1 MLCLLAKG
9 HVYAGGSSYLMD
21 TEPRRVTAEPRQVP
35 TVDLDDHQ
43 KAFVQFQSGCAVLH
57 APVGTGKTLVLAER
71 AAEAIRRGTEPSRI
85 LCVTFTNRAADE
97 LRQRIILNCGRGG
110 GQVMVRTFHSL
121 CAWMLRCEAKQIGL
135 HADFVIVDDDDSME
149 IFRACASKLG
159 IELRQAMYEDEA
171 GKAHD
176 AIMDSKL
183 NIADA
188 DLGGA
193 ADTAPD
199 NLFRGLPPAWRGI
212 ARAYQEELASC
223 HALDFADLVLSARAM
238 LCARREIRRR
248 WAHRFSM
255 IQVDE
260 MQDTHMSEYRVL
272 RALAEKSRNLA
283 LVGDFDQTI
292 YEWRGSRP
300 DRIIEHF
307 RRDFPGARSF
317 SLAVNYR
324 TTRTLAEA
332 ARCVISHYNTGAGHG
347 ATSFDTC
354 KWAEQGEPIVV
365 HFAGDAASEARW
377 IALQLDGMRR
387 EAQRR
392 KARLSLGRIGVLTR
406 TNTRGQ
412 VISTELAKAG
422 VPHLTVE
429 QYEFFR
435 RQEVKDALAYLKYS
449 VNPADSR
456 SVRRMLRRPARNIGD
471 RTIAQIQKAEEIG
484 LGLADMVNPGTV
496 RWGEPFGQILRELDS
511 GSVVVFDTETT
522 GLNPAED
529 EIVEIAAVRLHKGQP
544 VAKLHHYIRNSKP
557 VGQSEAIHG
566 LSDRFLADN
575 GAPPLHALGSFLT
588 FSEGALLV
596 GHNVCFD
603 LRMVRANCMRLG
615 LLFETRDYC
624 DTLELAKRFV
634 DTDDRSLEGIARRF
648 KLPFKPTHH
657 AMDDVIATAALLMKL
672 MPLARQHTADR
683 MRVVRDA
690 GRWFAPLAADLA
702 QLRRL
707 AEEIRPPQ
715 LLDEV
720 LNRSGLSNHYAA
732 EPARMDNLRELATV
746 FADRDDP
753 ALDPLTSLESILHFA
768 ALSRNVDRID
778 PKGEL
783 VRVLTVHQ
791 SKGLEFD
798 TVFVAGL
805 SQHEFP
811 SYPSIKERRE
821 PEELRVFYVALTRA
835 RERLFLTGH
844 AQNNGKYR
852 EPSPY
857 FGYIGDGWA
866 ETGSTIVS
874 RRYPR

>member
-1 MLCLLAKG
+1 
-9 HVYAGGSSYLMD
+9 
-21 TEPRRVTAEPRQVP
+21 
-35 TVDLDDHQ
+35 
-43 KAFVQFQSGCAVLH
+43 
-57 APVGTGKTLVLAER
+57 
-71 AAEAIRRGTEPSRI
+71 
-85 LCVTFTNRAADE
+85 
-97 LRQRIILNCGRGG
+97 
-110 GQVMVRTFHSL
+110 
-121 CAWMLRCEAKQIGL
+121 
-135 HADFVIVDDDDSME
+135 
-149 IFRACASKLG
+149 
-159 IELRQAMYEDEA
+159 
-171 GKAHD
+171 
-176 AIMDSKL
+176 
-183 NIADA
+183 
-188 DLGGA
+188 
-193 ADTAPD
+193 
-199 NLFRGLPPAWRGI
+199 
-212 ARAYQEELASC
+212 
-223 HALDFADLVLSARAM
+223 
-238 LCARREIRRR
+238 
-248 WAHRFSM
+248 
-255 IQVDE
+255 
-260 MQDTHMSEYRVL
+260 
-272 RALAEKSRNLA
+272 
-283 LVGDFDQTI
+283 
-292 YEWRGSRP
+292 
-300 DRIIEHF
+300 
-307 RRDFPGARSF
+307 
-317 SLAVNYR
+317 
-324 TTRTLAEA
+324 
-332 ARCVISHYNTGAGHG
+332 
-347 ATSFDTC
+347 
-354 KWAEQGEPIVV
+354 
-365 HFAGDAASEARW
+365 
-377 IALQLDGMRR
+377 
-387 EAQRR
+387 
-392 KARLSLGRIGVLTR
+392 
-406 TNTRGQ
+406 
-412 VISTELAKAG
+412 
-422 VPHLTVE
+422 
-429 QYEFFR
+429 
-435 RQEVKDALAYLKYS
+435 
-449 VNPADSR
+449 
-456 SVRRMLRRPARNIGD
+456 
-471 RTIAQIQKAEEIG
+471 
-484 LGLADMVNPGTV
+484 
-496 RWGEPFGQILRELDS
+496 
-511 GSVVVFDTETT
+511 
-522 GLNPAED
+522 
-529 EIVEIAAVRLHKGQP
+529 VRLHKGQP

-603 LRMVRANCMRLG
+603 LRMLRANCMRLG
-615 LLFETRDYC
+615 HLFETRDYC

>member
-1 MLCLLAKG
+1 MGA
-9 HVYAGGSSYLMD
+9 AG
-21 TEPRRVTAEPRQVP
+21 RRVTAESQQATIVN
-35 TVDLDDHQ
+35 LDHHQ
-43 KAFVQFQSGCAVLH
+43 KAFVEFQSGCAVLH

-71 AAEAIRRGTEPSRI
+71 AAEAIRRDTEPSRI
-85 LCVTFTNRAADE
+85 LCVTFTNRAAEE

-110 GQVMVRTFHSL
+110 SQVVVRTFHSL

-135 HADFVIVDDDDSME
+135 YADFVIVDDDDSME
-149 IFRACASKLG
+149 IIRACANRLG
-159 IELRQAMYEDEA
+159 IQLRKTMYEDEA
-171 GKAHD
+171 GDACN
-176 AIMDSKL
+176 AIMDAKV
-183 NIADA
+183 NVADA
-188 DLGGA
+188 DLGSTSGIKL
-193 ADTAPD
+193 DR
-199 NLFRGLPPAWRGI
+199 LFAGLPAARRRI
-212 ARAYQEELASC
+212 AHAYQEELASY
-223 HALDFADLVLSARAM
+223 HALDFADLVLGARAM

-248 WAHRFSM
+248 WADRFSM

-272 RALAEKSRNLA
+272 RALAEVSRNLA

-300 DRIIEHF
+300 DRIIERF
-307 RRDFPGARSF
+307 RRDFPEARLF

-324 TTRTLAEA
+324 TTRTLAQA
-332 ARCVISHYNTGAGHG
+332 ARCVVSHYNGGAGHG

-354 KWAEQGEPIVV
+354 KWAEEGGPIVV
-365 HFAGDAASEARW
+365 HFAGDAVDEARW
-377 IALQLDGMRR
+377 IASQLNNMRH

-392 KARLSLGRIGVLTR
+392 KAHLSLGRIGVLTR
-406 TNTRGQ
+406 TNTRGS
-412 VISTELAKAG
+412 VISAELAKAG

-435 RQEVKDALAYLKYS
+435 RQEVKDAIAYLKYLA
-449 VNPADSR
+449 NPADSR

-471 RTIAQIQKAEEIG
+471 RTIAQVQKAEEIG
-484 LGLADMVNPGTV
+484 LGLADMANPSTM
-496 RWGEPFGQILRELDS
+496 RWGEPFGQILRELEN

-544 VAKLHHYIRNSKP
+544 VAKLHRYIRNSKP

-566 LSDRFLADN
+566 LSDRFLADK
-575 GAPPLHALGSFLT
+575 GAPPLQALEHFLA
-588 FSEGALLV
+588 FSEDALLV

-603 LRMVRANCMRLG
+603 LRMLRAHCMRLG

-624 DTLELAKRFV
+624 DTLELAQRFV
-634 DTDDRSLEGIARRF
+634 DTDDRSLEGLARLF
-648 KLPFKPTHH
+648 KLPFEPTHH
-657 AMDDVIATAALLMKL
+657 AMDDVNATAALLMKL
-672 MPLARQHTADR
+672 MPLARQHTDDR

-702 QLRRL
+702 QLRKL
-707 AEEIRPPQ
+707 AEKVRPPQ
-715 LLDEV
+715 LLDAA
-720 LNRSGLSNHYAA
+720 LDRSGLRKYYAA
-732 EPARMDNLRELATV
+732 EPARIANLYELATV

-753 ALDPLTSLESILHFA
+753 ALDPITSLESILQFA
-768 ALSRNVDRID
+768 ALARNVDRID

-811 SYPSIKERRE
+811 SYPSIKEGRE

-857 FGYIGDGWA
+857 FSYIGDGWV
-866 ETGSTIVS
+866 ETGSAIVS
-874 RRYPR
+874 RRYPRR